1 MAGCRKRRLNQ
12 ALSVLSLSLGFCW
25 CMWYAVNY
33 RDSFYVVLFFCYL
46 CVLSLGCSRQVV
58 STSTS
63 GWLERLASEMTYNVL
78 MGTLNPT
85 HSLTHSPVTQ
95 CCLLWRAT
103 LTVTLTL
110 RKLIPITV
118 KLYWVLPP
126 NFVKIG
132 WVVFSAILL
141 TNKQANKNTNK
152 QSEKHNLLGEGD
164 KSYKN
169 QLTAI
174 ACWVAD

>member
-85 HSLTHSPVTQ
+85 HSLTHS
-95 CCLLWRAT
+95 
-103 LTVTLTL
+103 LT
-110 RKLIPITV
+110 RNA
-118 KLYWVLPP
+118 VLPVMTCNVNRNP
-126 NFVKIG
+126 N
-132 WVVFSAILL
+132 STQTDPDYRQTILGSSTEFCENRL
-141 TNKQANKNTNK
+141 SSFFRNPAHKQTSK
-152 QSEKHNLLGEGD
+152 QK
-164 KSYKN
+164 YK
-169 QLTAI
+169 QTK
-174 ACWVAD
+174 WKT